1 MRKFVG
7 PTQTLDPRTLGR
19 TLGFTKANVNKSG
32 IHRVSHRDDAEEC
45 SSSRGR
51 EVPMERCAIV
61 SLAASLMVFSNQP
74 DAEALLSSPKTQIP
88 RTAEAALRRSVP
100 AFNRKVY
107 DLQKNLENI
116 AYQLRIPQRKPWKDM
131 QEYAA
136 RARDLAQDESG
147 VLDGVLPDDVEE
159 ALSLLSGIQ
168 SDLNK
173 LLKSIEIKDSDRT
186 SIRVANALE
195 RVGNLELLQTPGL
208 PYSIPG
214 KYQSMPRLTGRAV
227 VELVIQK
234 QKGAAPFYVN
244 ESGDRERATIQITL
258 DGFAAPLSA
267 GRFAKNVLN
276 HIYDGT
282 TLSVDDSSVF
292 GNPKE
297 PLDSD
302 QSVPLEIL
310 ARGDLEP
317 TYGNSGLDVNSGEMP
332 TLPLSIYG
340 SVSMTKLDDG
350 NSSGSDFFIFKY
362 NRQQSGLSGLS
373 FDEGRFGVFGYV
385 TSNANVL
392 QQIENGDRIV
402 SSKFVSGIDKLIE

>member
-7 PTQTLDPRTLGR
+7 PTQTRDPGTLGR
-19 TLGFTKANVNKSG
+19 IPGFTRSNVNRSG
-32 IHRVSHRDDAEEC
+32 IHRVSRRDEAEEC
-45 SSSRGR
+45 SSGR
-51 EVPMERCAIV
+51 ETKMPLERCLVV
-61 SLAASLMVFSNQP
+61 SLAASLMAFTNQP
-74 DAEALLSSPKTQIP
+74 DADALLASPKTQVP

-107 DLQKNLENI
+107 ALQKDLENI

-131 QEYAA
+131 QEYAS

-147 VLDGVLPDDVEE
+147 VLEGVLPDDVGE
-159 ALSLLSGIQ
+159 AQALLSGIQ

-173 LLKSIEIKDSDRT
+173 LMKSIDIKDSDRT

-195 RVGNLELLQTPGL
+195 RVGYLELLQTPGL
-208 PYSIPG
+208 PYSIPA
-214 KYQSMPRLTGRAV
+214 KYQNLPRLVGRAV

-234 QKGAAPFYVN
+234 QKGADPFFVN
-244 ESGDRERATIQITL
+244 GSGDRQRATIQITL

-267 GRFAKNVLN
+267 GRFAKNVIN
-276 HIYDGT
+276 HVYDGT
-282 TLSVDDSSVF
+282 ILRADDSSVF

-297 PLDSD
+297 PLDGD
-302 QSVPLEIL
+302 LAIPLEVL

-350 NSSGSDFFIFKY
+350 NSSGSEFFLFKY

-373 FDEGRFGVFGYV
+373 FDEGSFGVFGYV
-385 TSNANVL
+385 TSNADVL
-392 QQIENGDRIV
+392 RQIQNGDMIV
-402 SSKFVSGIDKLIE
+402 SSKLVSGIDKLRE